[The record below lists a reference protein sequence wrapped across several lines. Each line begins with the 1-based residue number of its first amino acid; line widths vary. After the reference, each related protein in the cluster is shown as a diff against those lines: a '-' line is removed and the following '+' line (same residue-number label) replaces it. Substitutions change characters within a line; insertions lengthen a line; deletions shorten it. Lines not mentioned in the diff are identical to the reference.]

1 MNMAN
6 IVLSGKCNLRCPY
19 CFAEDF
25 TSSQSKDMDMELLL
39 RAVDF
44 VAEEGSVGLIGGE
57 PLVYK
62 NIDTVLD
69 LLDRDMRFRSV
80 MVFTNGVFIDKH
92 LDALTSPK
100 IHLLINLNSSKSTGK
115 ESFERTVKNIK
126 SLVERGKW
134 RQITL
139 GINIYEEN
147 QDISEFTD
155 TLSAFSFDR
164 ARISVTIPQDKSE
177 GAIPYFERMKPT
189 LLKIYAE
196 LKKIGVA
203 PCYDCN
209 VIPHCV
215 FNDEELSFIKTI
227 PHTSPMERELLLGNN
242 AVCSPIIDI
251 YPDGSATRCFGC
263 YDDLKVKFSDFKSLS
278 DLKNH
283 FFMEIDSRRVHTKS
297 RAVCENCYDYKT
309 FKCYGGCLC
318 YKR

>member
-1 MNMAN
+1 MAN

-25 TSSQSKDMDMELLL
+25 TSSQSKDMDTDTLY
-39 RAVDF
+39 RAIDF
-44 VAEEGSVGLIGGE
+44 VAEEGVVGLIGGE
-57 PLVYK
+57 PLIYK
-62 NIDTVLD
+62 HIDDVLNS
-69 LLDRDMRFRSV
+69 LNADRRFHV
-80 MVFTNGVFIDKH
+80 VTVFTNGVFIDKH
-92 LDALTSPK
+92 IDALTSGK
-100 IHLLINLNSSKSTGK
+100 VNLLINLNSSRQTGK
-115 ESFERTVKNIK
+115 DTFNRTVENIRA
-126 SLVERGKW
+126 LCDRGMW
-134 RQITL
+134 RRITL

-147 QDISEFTD
+147 QDITEFID
-155 TLSAFSFDR
+155 TLRDFSFDR

-177 GAIPYFERMKPT
+177 GAIPYFERMKKT

-196 LKKIGVA
+196 LKEIGVA

-215 FNDEELSFIKTI
+215 FTDEELRFIRTL
-227 PHTSPMERELLLGNN
+227 PYTSSMERDLLLGNC

-251 YPDGSATRCFGC
+251 YPDGTATRCFGC
-263 YDDLKVKFSDFKSLS
+263 YDDLKVNFTDFKCLN

-297 RAVCENCYDYKT
+297 RPQCENCYDYKT

-318 YKR
+318 YKK